1 MLQIENVSVKVE
13 GKDILK
19 RVSLEIGEAEI
30 HALLGPN
37 ASGKSTLAYT
47 VTGFPNYQITEG
59 RICFRG
65 KDLADLPIEE
75 RAKLGIA
82 LVFQHPPVVKGVK
95 LSKLLERISKQRVD
109 VTEFPMNHDLLG
121 REINDGFSGGERKLS
136 EIIQVISLNPSLV
149 IFDELDAGLDIEN
162 LEKLASIIKD
172 KLCNNGVSILLI
184 THRGDILRFLE
195 PRIAHIM
202 LDGEIICSSDNWQEM
217 WETIR
222 NWGYEKC
229 KECPLFTA
237 RL

>member
-13 GKDILK
+13 EKDILK
-19 RVSLEIGEAEI
+19 RVSLEVGEAEI

-37 ASGKSTLAYT
+37 ASGKSTLAYAIA
-47 VTGFPNYQITEG
+47 GFPNYQVTEG
-59 RICFRG
+59 RICFKG

-109 VTEFPMNHDLLG
+109 VSEFPMNHDLLE

-136 EIIQVISLNPSLV
+136 EIIQVISLNPSFV

-162 LEKLASIIKD
+162 LEKLASVIKD

-184 THRGDILRFLE
+184 THRGEILRFLE
-195 PRIAHIM
+195 PNTAHVM
-202 LDGEIICSSDNWQEM
+202 LDGEIICSSENWQEI
-217 WETIR
+217 WETIKG
-222 NWGYEKC
+222 WGYEKC

-237 RL
+237 RH